1 MNWFKYHQ
9 REISFFIAGWCALAC
24 IEDLAKG
31 NYALAAVNAA
41 LVVLNIKL
49 AN

>member
-24 IEDLAKG
+24 LDNLAKG
-31 NYALAAVNAA
+31 DYVWAAINGA

-49 AN
+49 AD